1 LGQSVSSTFNNK
13 NVGAGKTVTV
23 NSITLSDGSNG
34 GVASNYTIS
43 AGQTTT
49 ANITGKALSVSGI
62 TASNK
67 TYDGNTNAPL
77 DISSISYSGL
87 VSGDDIG
94 GSFSGTFENKNIGT
108 GKTVT
113 ISSSYSGVDSGNY
126 SFTDQASTT
135 ANITARSMT
144 VSGLTASNK
153 TYDAT
158 TSASLDTSNVSYAGL
173 VSGDS
178 FSGSYTGTF
187 NNANVGNSKLVT
199 ISSSYS
205 GDDLNNYTITDQTAT
220 GGSITKASPSI
231 SGLSAQSK
239 FLDDANYTL
248 TGSSSISGLTISY
261 SSSDTNIANVD
272 SSSSEV
278 TINALG
284 STTISANISGTTNYN
299 SASSS
304 YILTIVLR
312 PTTSSTP
319 SQTATATATRS
330 MNYNTSSGR
339 NTVNRSNTSK
349 LGSSISSGKIGIIS
363 SKAKVIILRP
373 NSTPKTEGIYEF
385 QVADKESTL
394 NPPEDASE
402 DFQRLGK
409 IIGVTEYLIEISS
422 LNVIYNYELEIR
434 NGGILIKPKNS
445 ESFDYAELNKTTVID
460 KAIGVV
466 QEDFGIPSFQIKT
479 IVIDLLTS
487 IAQN

>member
-1 LGQSVSSTFNNK
+1 
-13 NVGAGKTVTV
+13 
-23 NSITLSDGSNG
+23 
-34 GVASNYTIS
+34 
-43 AGQTTT
+43 
-49 ANITGKALSVSGI
+49 
-62 TASNK
+62 
-67 TYDGNTNAPL
+67 
-77 DISSISYSGL
+77 
-87 VSGDDIG
+87 
-94 GSFSGTFENKNIGT
+94 
-108 GKTVT
+108 
-113 ISSSYSGVDSGNY
+113 
-126 SFTDQASTT
+126 
-135 ANITARSMT
+135 
-144 VSGLTASNK
+144 
-153 TYDAT
+153 
-158 TSASLDTSNVSYAGL
+158 
-173 VSGDS
+173 
-178 FSGSYTGTF
+178 
-187 NNANVGNSKLVT
+187 
-199 ISSSYS
+199 
-205 GDDLNNYTITDQTAT
+205 
-220 GGSITKASPSI
+220 
-231 SGLSAQSK
+231 
-239 FLDDANYTL
+239 
-248 TGSSSISGLTISY
+248 
-261 SSSDTNIANVD
+261 
-272 SSSSEV
+272 
-278 TINALG
+278 
-284 STTISANISGTTNYN
+284 
-299 SASSS
+299 
-304 YILTIVLR
+304 
-312 PTTSSTP
+312 
-319 SQTATATATRS
+319 

>member
-1 LGQSVSSTFNNK
+1 MDPFGCVQTHPDTF
-13 NVGAGKTVTV
+13 GKIRKLHG
-23 NSITLSDGSNG
+23 NFKFSNLPRFLKFP
-34 GVASNYTIS
+34 N
-43 AGQTTT
+43 
-49 ANITGKALSVSGI
+49 
-62 TASNK
+62 
-67 TYDGNTNAPL
+67 
-77 DISSISYSGL
+77 
-87 VSGDDIG
+87 
-94 GSFSGTFENKNIGT
+94 
-108 GKTVT
+108 
-113 ISSSYSGVDSGNY
+113 SGNY

-284 STTISANISGTTNYN
+284 STTISANISGTTN
-299 SASSS
+299 
-304 YILTIVLR
+304 
-312 PTTSSTP
+312 
-319 SQTATATATRS
+319 
-330 MNYNTSSGR
+330 
-339 NTVNRSNTSK
+339 
-349 LGSSISSGKIGIIS
+349 
-363 SKAKVIILRP
+363 
-373 NSTPKTEGIYEF
+373 
-385 QVADKESTL
+385 
-394 NPPEDASE
+394 
-402 DFQRLGK
+402 
-409 IIGVTEYLIEISS
+409 
-422 LNVIYNYELEIR
+422 
-434 NGGILIKPKNS
+434 
-445 ESFDYAELNKTTVID
+445 
-460 KAIGVV
+460 
-466 QEDFGIPSFQIKT
+466 
-479 IVIDLLTS
+479 
-487 IAQN
+487 